1 MAGKA
6 KPTKHTTKEING
18 KIHAAKMKA
27 GGAGGGVEG
36 RLKRIAP
43 K

>member
-6 KPTKHTTKEING
+6 KPAKHTAKEIAG
-18 KIHAAKMKA
+18 KIHDAKMKA
-27 GGAGGGVEG
+27 GGAGGGING
-36 RLKRIAP
+36 KAKRMEP